1 MQISST
7 DYRPMC
13 QLSQV
18 VILCFYQR
26 PLLATSEIYNTRWM
40 EAHWKE
46 AKLLKLL
53 GVKEANQHKRLD
65 SCFGSLLIPPMTLY
79 LLLYMLMF
87 FNLEH
92 LGTEWETTWT
102 AMDHH
107 LIRLAVMLSK
117 RLLHSSRDRFPT
129 GLPHLFLP
137 FETPFAC
144 FWMEFS
150 FLAGFGIVP
159 WGLSKA
165 SGLSIHSTWLGS

>member
-1 MQISST
+1 MQMSHT

-117 RLLHSSRDRFPT
+117 RLLHSSRDRFLLDYLTSFCLLRHLLLASGWNFPSLQ
-129 GLPHLFLP
+129 GLELFL
-137 FETPFAC
+137 EGWVKLQVC
-144 FWMEFS
+144 Q
-150 FLAGFGIVP
+150 
-159 WGLSKA
+159 
-165 SGLSIHSTWLGS
+165 STVHG